1 MSSITPANEMAGRL
15 ATPLRRRRAFRF
27 RLHLFALVIGV
38 AAALGACHSSR
49 KKVIAVIPKG
59 TIHVFWQSIQAG
71 ALAAGH
77 DSNVEV
83 LWNGPAEETDY
94 SRQIQIMDSM
104 ITRRV
109 DAIAVSASDRVALN
123 GALDRAATA
132 GIPVAV
138 FDSGVD
144 STNYVTFLATNNYQA
159 GEMAARELGRLLH
172 GRGKVAMLMH
182 LPGSGSTIERE
193 KAFDDVMAKEFPG
206 IQVVARQ
213 FGMSDRAKAMTA
225 AENILTAHPDLD
237 GLFGSSEAN
246 SVGAAQAFKGRG
258 VAGKIRLV
266 GFDYSD
272 GLLEDLRS
280 GTIDA
285 LVVQDPFRIGY
296 DAVKTLVDKL
306 NGRTPPKRMDLSA
319 RVITKAD
326 LEKPE
331 VKELLFRDLR
341 KYLH

>member
-1 MSSITPANEMAGRL
+1 VSPRSAANETAGRSSLAPRRRQTFRFPWRVFVLLMAG
-15 ATPLRRRRAFRF
+15 
-27 RLHLFALVIGV
+27 
-38 AAALGACHSSR
+38 AAVLGACRSSH

-59 TIHVFWQSIQAG
+59 TIHIFWQSIQAG

-77 DSNVEV
+77 DWNVEV
-83 LWNGPAEETDY
+83 VWNGPAEETDY

-109 DAIAVSASDRVALN
+109 DAIAVSASDRIALN
-123 GALDRAATA
+123 GALDRAAAA

-159 GEMAARELGRLLH
+159 GEMAARELGQLLH
-172 GRGKVAMLMH
+172 GKGKVAMLMH
-182 LPGSGSTIERE
+182 LPGSGSTMERE
-193 KAFDDVMAKEFPG
+193 KAFDDVMTKEFPG

-213 FGMSDRAKAMTA
+213 FGMSDRAKAMAA
-225 AENILTAHPDLD
+225 AENILTAHPGLD

-258 VAGKIRLV
+258 LAGKIRLV

-272 GLLEDLRS
+272 GLLADLRS

-296 DAVKTLVDKL
+296 EAVKTLVDKL
-306 NGRTPPKRMDLSA
+306 NGRTPPKRVDLSA

-331 VKELLFRDLR
+331 VKELLFRDLG